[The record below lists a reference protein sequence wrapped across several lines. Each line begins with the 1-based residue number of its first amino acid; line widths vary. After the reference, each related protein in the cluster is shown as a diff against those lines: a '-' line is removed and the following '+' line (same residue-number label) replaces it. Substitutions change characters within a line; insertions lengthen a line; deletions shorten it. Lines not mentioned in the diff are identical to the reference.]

1 MTNRSGLRE
10 RYLHDPLSVR
20 LGGLAAN
27 LARVR
32 SFSDNP
38 AHGEVVAR
46 LLEESAWFIEWAAP
60 DAPLGTQVA
69 LLDCQRVLARWR
81 LSWAQIWADPKRRA
95 EVAERAGASSQQF
108 LSLSGLAQTTSSGSG
123 SHRA

>member
-1 MTNRSGLRE
+1 MTNRSHLRE
-10 RYLHDPLSVR
+10 RYLSDSLPVR

-46 LLEESAWFIEWAAP
+46 LVEESAWFIEWTAP
-60 DAPLGTQVA
+60 DVPLDTQVA
-69 LLDCQRVLARWR
+69 LVDCQRALARWR
-81 LSWAQIWADPKRRA
+81 LSWADIWADPKRRA
-95 EVAERAGASSQQF
+95 EVAERAGALSQQF
-108 LSLSGLAQTTSSGSG
+108 LSLSGLVEAARRGSG
-123 SHRA
+123 HLRA

>member
-1 MTNRSGLRE
+1 MTNRSQLCE
-10 RYLHDPLSVR
+10 RYLRDSLPVR

-38 AHGEVVAR
+38 MHGAVVAR

-60 DAPLGTQVA
+60 DAPVDTQVI
-69 LLDCQRVLARWR
+69 LVDCQRALARWR
-81 LSWAQIWADPKRRA
+81 LSWADIWQDPGRRA
-95 EVAERAGASSQQF
+95 EVAEHAGAWSLQ
-108 LSLSGLAQTTSSGSG
+108 LLNLSGLVAGVKAA
-123 SHRA
+123 RPA

>member
-1 MTNRSGLRE
+1 MTDLSQVRE
-10 RYLHDPLSVR
+10 RYLRDPLPVR

-38 AHGEVVAR
+38 EHGEVVAR
-46 LLEESAWFIEWAAP
+46 LIEESAWFIEWLAP
-60 DAPLGTQVA
+60 DAPADTQVI
-69 LLDCQRVLARWR
+69 LIDCQRALTRWR
-81 LSWAQIWADPKRRA
+81 LSWVVIWADPERRA
-95 EVAERAGASSQQF
+95 EMATRAGAWSERF
-108 LSLSGLAQTTSSGSG
+108 LGLSGLVHAASRGIG